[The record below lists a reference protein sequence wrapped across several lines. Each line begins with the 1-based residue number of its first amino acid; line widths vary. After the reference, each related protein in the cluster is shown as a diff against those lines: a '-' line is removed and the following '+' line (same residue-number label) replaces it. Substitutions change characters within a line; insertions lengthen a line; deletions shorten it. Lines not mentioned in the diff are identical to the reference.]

1 MERIKKWLHDQNI
14 VVFMLCINLI
24 VVILVAL
31 FGCYIFYVHR
41 TTGYQ
46 DFCASNRVH
55 LSRFFEQHESN
66 MEIIHSI
73 EQQLGIASDLSF
85 YKLQEQPVKA
95 KKLKERLWQHKEVN
109 GFLSD
114 IVYVNLRDDYLISS
128 STSYEK
134 ERFFRTGLLLEKI
147 DSKQLE
153 TLLFERK
160 TKLNVIPEQMGSGS
174 VLATATNHSG
184 SVVGYLLPVMSGYDS
199 SLLFVTRG
207 SYYDGLLACTETE
220 PRVNCLI
227 YEGKIIAQRGDLSVS
242 SEALERLVADME
254 DGQREV
260 ELSGEQCLLTFQK
273 GTSGISYCTIQPMSV
288 FYNKSAVTHMWIWG
302 ISILCG
308 LLSISLIV
316 LMSRKIIVKVR
327 TINALLDVKD
337 SDYNLSS
344 IERGIYRILAKDT
357 SNTQEVLLQKKTTFL
372 KKFIRNEFD
381 DSQDMHLAAR
391 EAQIDPEYASFQVL
405 LMRGCQDV
413 FSDMLQE
420 LAKNDTVDG
429 YGMAMLH
436 NNQYMIVIFA
446 ADTKAI
452 SPVVDSI
459 FALGESRREFILA
472 TSKIHRCYEEA
483 PEAYLEA
490 NASLNG
496 FLLIDNQKII
506 CYDDILD
513 ESRMVD
519 IPPIYLQ
526 NLKYAVLRQE
536 KPAVKTAILEIGSC
550 IKARHYT
557 LVAVQL
563 LYVDIIRSL
572 TKEYCNEEEIFS
584 QVFDVFLLSKCVTI
598 QDFCELLSDVCLRL
612 IDQQKENR
620 SENAEALVKAVAYVE
635 ENYGD
640 SNLSVSVL
648 ADHLN
653 LSQAALTAMFK
664 QSMRMNPSDYL
675 RMIRMEKAKKLL
687 SDTDMLV
694 KDIASAVGYDDS
706 RVFVKRFK
714 SNVGMTPV
722 EYRKQS

>member
-1 MERIKKWLHDQNI
+1 MTLLMVGRHPELFAAGAAFCPISDLAQWWRERSAPGARWHNYARNLVAACGGTPDAATDEDRKRSPITHLPAARAAGVPVNI
-14 VVFMLCINLI
+14 VTGIHDGHTGSVPVGHALRAFNALADAGDAIPEDAI
-24 VVILVAL
+24 KRIEADEKVPAGLVNESCADPFYAKGREVL
-31 FGCYIFYVHR
+31 FRR
-41 TTGYQ
+41 TSGN
-46 DFCASNRVH
+46 ARV
-55 LSRFFEQHESN
+55 
-66 MEIIHSI
+66 
-73 EQQLGIASDLSF
+73 
-85 YKLQEQPVKA
+85 
-95 KKLKERLWQHKEVN
+95 
-109 GFLSD
+109 
-114 IVYVNLRDDYLISS
+114 
-128 STSYEK
+128 T
-134 ERFFRTGLLLEKI
+134 
-147 DSKQLE
+147 
-153 TLLFERK
+153 LFEGGHGGNFNAFQR
-160 TKLNVIPEQMGSGS
+160 LN
-174 VLATATNHSG
+174 A
-184 SVVGYLLPVMSGYDS
+184 
-199 SLLFVTRG
+199 
-207 SYYDGLLACTETE
+207 
-220 PRVNCLI
+220 
-227 YEGKIIAQRGDLSVS
+227 
-242 SEALERLVADME
+242 
-254 DGQREV
+254 
-260 ELSGEQCLLTFQK
+260 
-273 GTSGISYCTIQPMSV
+273 
-288 FYNKSAVTHMWIWG
+288 
-302 ISILCG
+302 
-308 LLSISLIV
+308 
-316 LMSRKIIVKVR
+316 
-327 TINALLDVKD
+327 
-337 SDYNLSS
+337 
-344 IERGIYRILAKDT
+344 
-357 SNTQEVLLQKKTTFL
+357 
-372 KKFIRNEFD
+372 
-381 DSQDMHLAAR
+381 QDMHLAAR

-519 IPPIYLQ
+519 IPPSYLQ

-536 KPAVKTAILEIGSC
+536 KQAVKTAILEIGSC

-694 KDIASAVGYDDS
+694 KDIASAVGYADS